1 MATRLITQDGFMS
14 VENAKRGRF
23 ITIEGTE
30 GVGKSTN
37 VAYVKARIE
46 AAGIELVLTREPG
59 GTALAEQIRSMIL
72 EPREEAIA
80 VDTEL
85 LLVFAARAQHIKQ
98 VIKPALERGAW
109 VLSDRFTDATYAYQG
124 FGRGIDTARIEQL
137 ESFVQGD
144 LRPDL
149 TLLLDAP
156 VDIGLARASARG
168 ALDRI
173 EQEKHC
179 FFEKVREGYHHQL
192 AKEPQRFALINAE
205 KSLQAVEQQVSDVV
219 QSRLGI

>member
-1 MATRLITQDGFMS
+1 MS
-14 VENAKRGRF
+14 AVNTKLGRF

-37 VAYVKARIE
+37 VAYVKQRIE
-46 AAGIELVLTREPG
+46 AAGVELILTREPG
-59 GTALAEQIRSMIL
+59 GTELAEQIRDL
-72 EPREEAIA
+72 VLTPREEPIA

-124 FGRGIDTARIEQL
+124 SGRGIDVARIEQL
-137 ESFVQGD
+137 EQFVQGD

-149 TLLLDAP
+149 TLLLDA
-156 VDIGLARASARG
+156 DIKVGLSRASARG

-173 EQEKHC
+173 EQEKLS
-179 FFEKVREGYHHQL
+179 FFEKVRAGYHSQL
-192 AKEPQRFALINAE
+192 AKEPQRFALIDAQQ
-205 KSLQAVEQQVSDVV
+205 SLQNVEQQVSKVLTE
-219 QSRLGI
+219 QLGL

>member
-1 MATRLITQDGFMS
+1 MS

-37 VAYVKARIE
+37 IAYVKARIE

-72 EPREEAIA
+72 APREETIA

-137 ESFVQGD
+137 ERFVQGD

-179 FFEKVREGYHHQL
+179 FFEKVRAGYHQQM

-205 KSLQAVEQQVSDVV
+205 KSLQEVEQQVSDVV

>member
-1 MATRLITQDGFMS
+1 MS
-14 VENAKRGRF
+14 VENTKRGQF

-37 VAYVKARIE
+37 IAYVKQRIE

-59 GTALAEQIRSMIL
+59 GTELAEQIRSLIL
-72 EPREEAIA
+72 EPRSEVIA

-98 VIKPALERGAW
+98 VINPALERGAW

-124 FGRGIDTARIEQL
+124 FGRGIDTKRIEQL
-137 ESFVQGD
+137 EEFVQGS

-149 TLLLDAP
+149 TLLLDAA

-173 EQEKHC
+173 EQEKHS
-179 FFEKVREGYHHQL
+179 FFEKVRAGYHHQL
-192 AKEPQRFALINAE
+192 EKEPKRFALINAE
-205 KSLQAVEQQVSDVV
+205 LDLKNVEQQVSEVL
-219 QSRLGI
+219 SLRLGI